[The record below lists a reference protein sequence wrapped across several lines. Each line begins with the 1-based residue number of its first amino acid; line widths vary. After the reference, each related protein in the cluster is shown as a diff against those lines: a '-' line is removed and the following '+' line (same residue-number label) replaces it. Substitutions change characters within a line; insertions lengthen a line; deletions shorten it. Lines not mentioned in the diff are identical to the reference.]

1 MRALM
6 QDRVVL
12 VTGGTQGLGLAIAQA
27 AAREGASGVAIVGRN
42 AEKAERAAE
51 GIRASGRDADVTTE
65 VLPIVADLGVDGE
78 AERAVAETI
87 ARFGRVDSLV
97 NAAGATSRG
106 TLLDTTRELLTEHLT
121 LNITVPFMTM
131 QGAVADMRRRG
142 APGTI
147 LNIITMSMHGGQ
159 PYLAPYVASKAG
171 LAGLT
176 KNAAFAHRFD
186 RIRINGLNIG
196 WTATPGEAVTQQ
208 TFHGADDGWLAE
220 ASAAQ
225 PMGKLGQPDEI
236 ADAVVFLLSER
247 SGVVTGSI
255 IDWDQNVPGAYE

>member
-1 MRALM
+1 MQQLM
-6 QDRVVL
+6 TDKIVL
-12 VTGGTQGLGLAIAQA
+12 VTGGTQGIGLAVAEA
-27 AAREGASGVAIVGRN
+27 AVREGASGVAIVGRN
-42 AEKAERAAE
+42 AAKAEAAAAGLRE
-51 GIRASGRDADVTTE
+51 RGAE
-65 VLPIVADLGVDGE
+65 VLAIVADMAVDGE

-106 TLLDTTRELLTEHLT
+106 TLLDTSRELLNEHLAIN
-121 LNITVPFMTM
+121 LVAPFMTM
-131 QGAVADMRRRG
+131 QAAVADMKGRG

-147 LNIITMSMHGGQ
+147 VNIITMSMHGGQ

-176 KNAAFAHRFD
+176 KNVAFAHRFD

-208 TFHGADDGWLAE
+208 TFHGAADDWLAS
-220 ASAAQ
+220 AAAAQ

-236 ADAVVFLLSER
+236 ADAVVFLLSDR
-247 SGVVTGSI
+247 SGVVTGSL
-255 IDWDQNVPGAYE
+255 IDWDQNVPGAYDQ